1 MHLLQ
6 TEWLL
11 AQPVISKSPIFTAAM
26 MLIIAERIHATH
38 PESSDTADNLA
49 LVYTSISI
57 LRAQQER
64 LVRHATALLLTTMF
78 NIHPQVAVVRILHV
92 RVTVRCLRV
101 NFIGGVHRTV
111 LERLISSDDDSLPDL
126 HDLGPATHSDTGTH
140 TTAMREPAERVT
152 IPIFPAFTA
161 FNRFLDRQPAR
172 PA

>member
-1 MHLLQ
+1 
-6 TEWLL
+6 
-11 AQPVISKSPIFTAAM
+11 
-26 MLIIAERIHATH
+26 MLIIAERIHAAH
-38 PESSDTADNLA
+38 PESSDTADDLA

-111 LERLISSDDDSLPDL
+111 LERLVSSDDSLPDL
-126 HDLGPATHSDTGTH
+126 HDLGPATHPDTGTH
-140 TTAMREPAERVT
+140 TTAMRKPAERVA
-152 IPIFPAFTA
+152 IPIFPAFVGDEEILPG
-161 FNRFLDRQPAR
+161 RAR
-172 PA
+172 RPLVI